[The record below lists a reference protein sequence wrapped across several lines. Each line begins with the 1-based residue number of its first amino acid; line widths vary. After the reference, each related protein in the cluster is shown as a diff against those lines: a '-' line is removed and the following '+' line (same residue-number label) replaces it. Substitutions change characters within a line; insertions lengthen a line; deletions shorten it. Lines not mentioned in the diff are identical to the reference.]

1 MKRPVLTL
9 FLALAVTALAGAQA
23 ATAGHGHGHHGNG
36 HGHGNRGHRNHGV
49 VFVQTNQPDGNA
61 IAVYDRGRDGLLTR
75 AGTYATGGAG
85 GTAAPGT
92 ESDRLASQDSLKLA
106 DRGRVLIAVN
116 AGSDTVTSFRVRGD
130 RLRRASVVDSG
141 GAFPASVAVHGR
153 LVYVLNAGGTGI
165 VQGFWIGH
173 HGQLTPIPGSARS
186 LGLANGDPPNFLMSP
201 GDVAFTPGGAKLLVT
216 TKASTSSID
225 VFQVHRNGRLSAAP
239 VVNPS
244 ATPVPF
250 ALLFRSPAQ
259 LISVEA
265 GMSSLTTYRIE
276 RSGTLTGPRSA
287 SDGQTAAC
295 WIHRVGRYYYV
306 TNTGSNNVSSF
317 TIDASGQPA
326 LLQAVAAATPPGPI
340 DMTSSG
346 PFLYAETGVQ
356 GTVEEFRV
364 LGDGSLVPLGSV
376 ADLAPGIE
384 GIAAT

>member
-23 ATAGHGHGHHGNG
+23 AAAGHGHGHG
-36 HGHGNRGHRNHGV
+36 HGHHHGHRGHGV

-61 IAVYDRGRDGLLTR
+61 IAVYDRGHDGLLTR
-75 AGTYATGGAG
+75 AGTYPTGGLG

-106 DRGRVLIAVN
+106 RHGHALIAVN
-116 AGSDTVTSFRVRGD
+116 AGSNTVTSFKIHGD
-130 RLRRASVVDSG
+130 RLRRESVVDSG
-141 GAFPASVAVHGR
+141 GSFPASVAVHNR

-165 VQGFWIGH
+165 VQGFWLGR
-173 HGQLTPIPGSARS
+173 HGQLRPIADSARS

-201 GDVAFTPGGAKLLVT
+201 GDVAFTPDGSKLLVT

-225 VFQVHRNGRLSAAP
+225 VFHVRRDGRLSDTP

-250 ALLFRSPAQ
+250 ALLFRSPAE

-265 GMSSLTTYRIE
+265 GASSLTTYRIQHG
-276 RSGTLTGPRSA
+276 GTLTGPQSA

-295 WIHRVGRYYYV
+295 WITQVGRFYFV
-306 TNTGSNNVSSF
+306 SNTGSNDLSSF
-317 TIDASGQPA
+317 TIDGSGQPA

-340 DMTSSG
+340 DLTSSG
-346 PFLYAETGVQ
+346 PFLYVETGTQ

-376 ADLAPGIE
+376 TDLAPGIE